1 MDRTELDLIRQ
12 LRYAS
17 FSEEEL
23 VDIFHEYSH
32 SYRLRFHLVQHPR
45 FPVKLSLGVIARM
58 FVPDLLRVIKNKRTN
73 PFVRKRAELEFTIRY
88 RKISLG
94 EKISLMKI
102 APHSL
107 LAYFAEEKD
116 PIILKVIFNNE
127 NCTEDLV
134 LRFILRKG
142 DRQPVYELLADS
154 DWYKRPNIAFA
165 ISRDAGAPIKLLLKV
180 IPYLRID
187 RLRDLYLDD
196 NTHRIVKDRIIAHM
210 QSRNRP

>member
-1 MDRTELDLIRQ
+1 L
-12 LRYAS
+12 
-17 FSEEEL
+17 
-23 VDIFHEYSH
+23 
-32 SYRLRFHLVQHPR
+32 
-45 FPVKLSLGVIARM
+45 

-88 RKISLG
+88 QKISLG
-94 EKISLMKI
+94 EKISLMRI

-107 LAYFAEEKD
+107 LTYFTEEKD
-116 PIILKVIFNNE
+116 PRILKVIFNNE

-142 DRQPVYELLADS
+142 DRQPVYELLADN

-187 RLRDLYLDD
+187 GLRDLYQNDS
-196 NTHRIVKDRIIAHM
+196 THRIVKDQIIAHM

>member
-1 MDRTELDLIRQ
+1 VDRTELDLIRQ

-23 VDIFHEYSH
+23 VDIFHEYAH

-45 FPVKLSLGVIARM
+45 FPAKLSLGVIARL

-73 PFVRKRAELEFTIRY
+73 PFVRKRAELEFTVRY
-88 RKISLG
+88 QKISLG
-94 EKISLMKI
+94 EKISLMRI

-107 LAYFAEEKD
+107 LAYFTEEKD
-116 PIILKVIFNNE
+116 ARILKVIFNNE

-134 LRFILRKG
+134 LRFILRRG

-154 DWYKRPNIAFA
+154 HWYKRPNIASA

-187 RLRDLYLDD
+187 GLRDLYQND
-196 NTHRIVKDRIIAHM
+196 NTHQIVKDHIITHM